1 MSPNRP
7 PGLGAQT
14 STRPTRE
21 ERRREVERVRPDID
35 QPATTTSAAAPT
47 TLEPRKKASKVPFNT
62 YVHRSTQQ
70 RIEWFKTHGG
80 YSVTD
85 IVEVAL
91 NQFLDQ
97 QGAPKFSETGELLR

>member
-7 PGLGAQT
+7 PGLGTQT

-21 ERRREVERVRPDID
+21 ERRREVERVRPEID
-35 QPATTTSAAAPT
+35 EPTTTT
-47 TLEPRKKASKVPFNT
+47 TLQPRKKASKVPFNT

-80 YSVTD
+80 YTVTD

-97 QGAPKFSETGELLR
+97 QGAPKVSETGELLR